1 MSTFATVYT
10 YVADSDS
17 RRDEVRP
24 AHRDYLTTLTD
35 QGRLVVSGPWV
46 GAPAAALLVFAG
58 ESADDVRALVDAD
71 PFVQAGLVADISIR
85 EWTIVSG
92 RLASQF

>member
-1 MSTFATVYT
+1 MTRFATVYT
-10 YVADSDS
+10 YAADSDS

-24 AHRDYLTTLTD
+24 AHRDYLDGLAD
-35 QGRLVVSGPWV
+35 QGRLVVAGPWV
-46 GAPAAALLVFAG
+46 GAPAAALLVLAG
-58 ESADDVRALVDAD
+58 ESVDDVRALVDAD

-85 EWTIVSG
+85 EWTIVSR